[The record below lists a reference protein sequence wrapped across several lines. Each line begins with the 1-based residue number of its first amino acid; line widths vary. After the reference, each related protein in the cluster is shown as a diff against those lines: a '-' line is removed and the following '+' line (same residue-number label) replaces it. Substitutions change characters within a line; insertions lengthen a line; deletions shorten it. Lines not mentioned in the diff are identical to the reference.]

1 MNIRA
6 SYVRVP
12 DRPASLRYAVV
23 VATVLGAAAVRGTEI
38 ETHLRRAGGSD
49 GGQIPEVALTACG
62 RPEDRVRSLS
72 AGFSTHASKPVDPVE
87 LGVIVANLAG
97 RSPSG

>member
-6 SYVRVP
+6 SDVRVP
-12 DRPASLRYAVV
+12 EWPAPLRYTVAV
-23 VATVLGAAAVRGTEI
+23 AAVLVAAAVRGTEI
-38 ETHLRRAGGSD
+38 ETSD
-49 GGQIPEVALTACG
+49 GGQIPAGALTACG
-62 RPEDRVRSLS
+62 RPEARVRSLS
-72 AGFSTHASKPVDPVE
+72 AGFSMHVSKPVDPVE

>member
-6 SYVRVP
+6 SDVRVP

-38 ETHLRRAGGSD
+38 ETSD
-49 GGQIPEVALTACG
+49 GGQIPAGALTACG
-62 RPEDRVRSLS
+62 RPEARVRSLS